1 MVIGTDTG
9 NLIAAKCS
17 CGEIMIPARFR
28 CIVCTKTT
36 SEIELGNTGTIITF
50 TILNVPPEGFSAPL
64 ILGLIELEPANG
76 EPEACK
82 PKLLC
87 EGKVSENYL
96 KIGLKVKI
104 NHADGKYMFTNLV
117 DD

>member
-1 MVIGTDTG
+1 MVTGTD

-17 CGEIMIPARFR
+17 CDEIMIPARKR
-28 CIVCTKTT
+28 CITCSKDTT
-36 SEIELGNTGTIITF
+36 HFELGNTGTILTY

-64 ILGLIELEPANG
+64 ILGLIELEPSTI
-76 EPEACK
+76 ESDIKK

-87 EGKVSENYL
+87 EGNVPENHL

-104 NHADGKYMFTNLV
+104 DHADGKYLFTNL
-117 DD
+117 DDD